1 MNRLQLL
8 FTKLAEEAAEIAQ
21 ISLKCQQFGLD
32 ETWSETHLSNKI
44 RLHDEL
50 DDLNAIVQMLNKEFE
65 FNYVRSQFNVEKK
78 IQKVNKYCKH
88 SQELGLVDV

>member
-8 FTKLAEEAAEIAQ
+8 LTKLAEEAAEVAQ

-32 ETWSETHLSNKI
+32 ETWSGTHLPNKI

-50 DDLNAIVQMLNKEFE
+50 DDLNGIIQMLNEEFE
-65 FNYVRSQFNVEKK
+65 LNYVRSQFNVEKK
-78 IQKVNKYCKH
+78 IQKVDKYCKY